1 MLSLRS
7 QRFKSPLGPSSPKT
21 PLATT
26 TPFSP
31 RWHTDRSVGRRR
43 DPATP
48 PPLPLFG
55 REGGALPRSALG
67 RRREQ
72 GGLTPMHGWKES
84 QRGRERGT
92 SILFPSCSQTLLSL
106 SLHPS
111 FSHPWREKREKKGR
125 AFFSTQ
131 LPHALRGFPSEL
143 FRCLHSATKPDGAP
157 SQTRTYGCERVGKGR
172 GPTLSISHQKEK
184 TPNNFLL
191 NHRCSEEEEAKPR
204 EEMIF

>member
-1 MLSLRS
+1 M
-7 QRFKSPLGPSSPKT
+7 
-21 PLATT
+21 A
-26 TPFSP
+26 
-31 RWHTDRSVGRRR
+31 HRSVGRSEEGPCYSSSAPTIRER
-43 DPATP
+43 
-48 PPLPLFG
+48 G
-55 REGGALPRSALG
+55 RLSLAPHSVEGESK
-67 RRREQ
+67 

-92 SILFPSCSQTLLSL
+92 SILFPSCSQTLLALSL
-106 SLHPS
+106 SPS
-111 FSHPWREKREKKGR
+111 VLLSSLAREERKKGR

-143 FRCLHSATKPDGAP
+143 FQCLRSAAKPDGAP

-191 NHRCSEEEEAKPR
+191 NHRCSEEEEAKPM
-204 EEMIF
+204 EEKIF